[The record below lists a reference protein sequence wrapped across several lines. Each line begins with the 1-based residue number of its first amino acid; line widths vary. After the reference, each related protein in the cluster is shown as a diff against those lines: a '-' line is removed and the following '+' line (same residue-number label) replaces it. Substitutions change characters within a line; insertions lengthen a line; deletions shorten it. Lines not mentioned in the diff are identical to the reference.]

1 VLGCTHFPVL
11 ASAIRKVVGPKVTLV
26 DSARTTA
33 EFVREMLERRDI
45 CSTTTEREVRF
56 LATDGAERFA
66 RVGGVF
72 MHHPLTPADV
82 EIVDL

>member
-1 VLGCTHFPVL
+1 
-11 ASAIRKVVGPKVTLV
+11 VVGPGVALV

-33 EFVREMLERRDI
+33 EYVQAMLERRDI
-45 CSTTTEREVRF
+45 CSTTTERRLTF
-56 LATDGAERFA
+56 LATDGARRFA

-72 MHHPLTPADV
+72 MQHPLTPADV

>member
-1 VLGCTHFPVL
+1 M
-11 ASAIRKVVGPKVTLV
+11 TLV

-33 EFVREMLERRDI
+33 EFVQDMLERRDI
-45 CSTTTEREVRF
+45 CSTTTDRRLTF

-66 RVGGVF
+66 RVGGYF
-72 MHHPLTPADV
+72 MHHALSPSDV